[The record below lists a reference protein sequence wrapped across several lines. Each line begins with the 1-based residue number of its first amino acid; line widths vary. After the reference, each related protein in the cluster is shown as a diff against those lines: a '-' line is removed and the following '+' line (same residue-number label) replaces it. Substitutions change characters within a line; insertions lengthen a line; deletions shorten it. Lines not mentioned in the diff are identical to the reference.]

1 MFMEVTSLSVQPEAM
16 DPLIR
21 HFQDTLPERL
31 AGQPSFAGMLLLTDR
46 QTGQAIALLLWDSE
60 ADMLAHCAGQHQ
72 GQLLAPALLAERGGS
87 ASYEVSVR
95 VERTEQ
101 GTLWLHGI

>member
-1 MFMEVTSLSVQPEAM
+1 MFAEVTSLSVHPDAI

-21 HFQDTLPERL
+21 HFQNTLPEGL
-31 AGQPSFAGMLLLTDR
+31 AGQRGFAGMLLFTDR

-60 ADMLAHCAGQHQ
+60 ADLLAHCASQHRWPRP
-72 GQLLAPALLAERGGS
+72 APALLKEPPRS
-87 ASYEVSVR
+87 VSYEVSVL

-101 GTLWLHGI
+101 GALWMHGI